1 MAARMWVWSKRSAL
15 RQEDLWEER
24 FHGNQNAVITRLR
37 SGKFLRV
44 DLYCEEEGE
53 ALELVEQFGGV
64 VRSLTEVD
72 WVAESA
78 KPLPPL
84 KIRDCLLVTS
94 ETNVARLHE
103 LQENNEGRTV
113 VIIPAEM
120 AFGTG
125 DHATT
130 SSCLRFLADEA
141 RRRRGEGWSMLDL
154 GCGTGV
160 LAIAASLLGAN
171 ECEAMDIDPNAV
183 SVARRNVE
191 RNNAPGVLVSCA
203 DLEDWIPGTS
213 YDVVVANL
221 FAAVLQRSFEKIGEA
236 LKAGGILIL
245 SGILQDQW
253 DDTEKA
259 AQAAGL
265 AFEVVHRRGKWI
277 AAKGGFA

>member
-1 MAARMWVWSKRSAL
+1 MWVWSKRSAL
-15 RQEDLWEER
+15 SKENLWEER

-44 DLYCEEEGE
+44 DLYCERESD
-53 ALELVEQFGGV
+53 ALELVGQFGGII
-64 VRSLTEVD
+64 RHLKEVD
-72 WVAESA
+72 WVSESA

-94 ETNVARLHE
+94 ETNAVRLGE
-103 LQENNEGRTV
+103 LKENSGDRAV

-141 RRRRGEGWSMLDL
+141 GRRQGEGWSMLDL

-160 LAIAASLLGAN
+160 LAIAASLLGAAG
-171 ECEAMDIDPNAV
+171 CEAMDFDPNAV

-191 RNNAPGVLVSCA
+191 RNNASGVVVSQS
-203 DLEDWIPGTS
+203 DLDDWIPGNS
-213 YDVVVANL
+213 YDVIVANL
-221 FAAVLQRSFEKIGEA
+221 FAAVLQRSFEKMAHGLA
-236 LKAGGILIL
+236 VGGSLIL
-245 SGILQDQW
+245 SGVLRDQW

-265 AFEVVHRRGKWI
+265 TFDIVHRRGKWI
-277 AAKGGFA
+277 AAKGSLA

>member
-1 MAARMWVWSKRSAL
+1 MWVWSKRSGL
-15 RQEDLWEER
+15 RQEDLWEEH
-24 FHGNQNAVITRLR
+24 FHGNQNAVITKLR

-44 DLYCEEEGE
+44 DFYCEEEGE
-53 ALELVEQFGGV
+53 ALELVDQFGGV
-64 VRSLTEVD
+64 VKNLKEVD

-94 ETNVARLHE
+94 ETNAASLHE
-103 LQENNEGRTV
+103 LQENSGGRTV
-113 VIIPAEM
+113 VVIPAEM

-141 RRRRGEGWSMLDL
+141 RRRQGEGWSMLDL

-171 ECEAMDIDPNAV
+171 ECEAMDFDSNAV

-191 RNNAPGVLVSCA
+191 RNNAPGVAVSCV
-203 DLEDWIPGTS
+203 DLDDWIPGNS
-213 YDVVVANL
+213 YDVIVANL
-221 FAAVLQRSFEKIGEA
+221 FAAVLQRSFEKIAKA
-236 LKAGGILIL
+236 LKVGGTLIL
-245 SGILQDQW
+245 SGVLQDQW

-265 AFEVVHRRGKWI
+265 AFDIVHRRGKWI
-277 AAKGGFA
+277 AAKGGLA

>member
-1 MAARMWVWSKRSAL
+1 MWVWSKRSAANK
-15 RQEDLWEER
+15 EDLWEER

-44 DLYCEEEGE
+44 DLYCERESA

-64 VRSLTEVD
+64 IRHLKEVD
-72 WVAESA
+72 WVSESA

-94 ETNVARLHE
+94 ETNAVKLGE
-103 LQENNEGRTV
+103 LQDNRGDRAL

-141 RRRRGEGWSMLDL
+141 GRRQGESWSVLDL

-160 LAIAASLLGAN
+160 LAIAASLLGAAG
-171 ECEAMDIDPNAV
+171 CEAMDFDTNAV

-191 RNNAPGVLVSCA
+191 RNNASGVVVSQS
-203 DLEDWIPGTS
+203 DLDDWVPDNA
-213 YDVVVANL
+213 YDVIVANL
-221 FAAVLQRSFEKIGEA
+221 FAAVLQRSFEKMAHA
-236 LKAGGILIL
+236 LAVRGSLIL
-245 SGILQDQW
+245 SGVLRDQW
-253 DDTEKA
+253 HDTEEA

-265 AFEVVHRRGKWI
+265 TFDIVHRRGKWI
-277 AAKGGFA
+277 AAKGRLA